1 MNILLIQASLSSG
14 TNIPLEKILSESY
27 GSQYMTIF
35 NFSNIAQML
44 YILMVVYNN
53 IYVPILLDNCVILS
67 NYNFCP
73 SNKYKGYLGYQS
85 TFLCLSTYVYIF
97 LCMVIY
103 IPFSDLVLC
112 PSIFIVF

>member
-1 MNILLIQASLSSG
+1 
-14 TNIPLEKILSESY
+14 
-27 GSQYMTIF
+27 
-35 NFSNIAQML
+35 
-44 YILMVVYNN
+44 MVLYNN

-103 IPFSDLVLC
+103 IPFSDLILC
-112 PSIFIVF
+112 PFLLSFSYRFLCSTYSFIYLFAKISSKLLAFLFHPVFQSFSAVTKFPFRF